1 MNGSVPALP
10 RIAVFG
16 EALTDLVRT
25 GDDSWRSVAGGACWN
40 VARVAATLGVPT
52 GWGGA
57 ASDDLFGRQIVA
69 LSREAGLDP
78 RFLQVVPRPPLLA
91 VVHQLDPPD
100 YFFIGEDS
108 ADLAFDEARLPP
120 GWEAE
125 CAFAHFG
132 CISLVRQPLGE
143 RLVALALRLAD
154 AGVPVSFDPNCRN
167 LMGADYPPLF
177 ERLAARAAVLKISDE
192 DLRRIYPAMDAADA
206 LARVRMLAPDAVLL
220 YTRGAAGMTVYAP
233 GAATGPLPGSPA
245 SWAPT
250 VAPSPAAA
258 VVGAGLARDRGVV
271 SGPVP
276 GSPASWPPAGGAAP
290 GNAVAGAQPAGDRG
304 TASGPTDADCF
315 TQPAFAVGVVDTVG
329 AGDACIGGFL
339 ASRLLYPQASL
350 REHARFAA
358 ATAAAACTRA
368 GAHAPSRDEVERL
381 LDATR

>member
-1 MNGSVPALP
+1 MSQAVPTLP
-10 RIAVFG
+10 RLAVFG

-57 ASDDLFGRQIVA
+57 VSADLFGQQIVA

-100 YFFIGEDS
+100 YFFIGEGS
-108 ADLAFDEARLPP
+108 ADLAFDEARLPA
-120 GWEAE
+120 GWEAA

-132 CISLVRQPLGE
+132 CISLVRPPLGE

-206 LARVRMLAPDAVLL
+206 LARVRALAPDAVLL
-220 YTRGAAGMTVYAP
+220 YTRGAEGMTVYAP
-233 GAATGPLPGSPA
+233 ASAPA
-245 SWAPT
+245 
-250 VAPSPAAA
+250 VA
-258 VVGAGLARDRGVV
+258 GAGLARDRGAI
-271 SGPVP
+271 SGRID
-276 GSPASWPPAGGAAP
+276 GSPASCAPTGVAVGERGAPAGGM
-290 GNAVAGAQPAGDRG
+290 
-304 TASGPTDADCF
+304 DAECF
-315 TQPAFAVGVVDTVG
+315 IQPAFPVEVVDTVG

-339 ASRLLYPQASL
+339 ASRLLHPQASL

-358 ATAAAACTRA
+358 ATAAVACTRA
-368 GAHAPSRDEVERL
+368 GAHAPSRDEVKRL
-381 LDATR
+381 LAAIH